1 MHFARR
7 TFLAGIA
14 ALTALGA
21 LPSASADPAP
31 AAPPAPA
38 PPPAAPGGLTAVQI
52 ADRIQAFYDKT
63 KTFKAKFT
71 QVYVARAYG
80 KTKQGVGTVILEK
93 PGKMSWRYDNN
104 GNRIVS
110 DGKLIKVYEKENK
123 QMYEQ
128 PLDKSPYPAALAF
141 LVGTG
146 NLKQSFELTKLD
158 AKQYN
163 FEGGLV
169 LAGVPLQATPA
180 YQKMLLYVDAN
191 TYQVRRVL
199 LLDAQGNRNR
209 FDFNGTEVN
218 KQVPPGEFAFVP
230 PKGTQVV
237 RP

>member
-1 MHFARR
+1 MRVTRR
-7 TFLAGIA
+7 TLLVTLASA
-14 ALTALGA
+14 AVFGA
-21 LPSASADPAP
+21 VLPASADPPPA
-31 AAPPAPA
+31 AAPPAA
-38 PPPAAPGGLTAVQI
+38 GLTAAQI
-52 ADRIQAFYDKT
+52 AERIQAFYDKT
-63 KTFKAKFT
+63 KTFKASFT

-93 PGKMSWRYDNN
+93 PGRMSWRYSNN

-141 LVGTG
+141 LVGSG

-169 LAGVPLQATPA
+169 LAGVPLQPTPA
-180 YQKMLLYVDAN
+180 YQKMLLYVDAA

-209 FDFNGTEVN
+209 FDFSGTAVN
-218 KQVPPGEFAFVP
+218 EKVPPGEFTFVP

>member
-1 MHFARR
+1 MRLDRR
-7 TFLAGIA
+7 TLLF
-14 ALTALGA
+14 ALTAAAVHGSV
-21 LPSASADPAP
+21 LPASADAPPTPPP
-31 AAPPAPA
+31 AAPPAGP
-38 PPPAAPGGLTAVQI
+38 LNAVQI
-52 ADRIQAFYDKT
+52 AERIQAFYDKT
-63 KTFKAKFT
+63 KTFKASFT
-71 QVYVARAYG
+71 QVYVAKAYG

-93 PGKMSWRYDNN
+93 PGRMSWRYSNN

-141 LVGTG
+141 LVGSG

-163 FEGGLV
+163 FEGGFV
-169 LAGVPLQATPA
+169 LAGVPLQPTPA
-180 YQKMLLYVDAN
+180 YQKMLLYVDAA

-209 FDFNGTEVN
+209 FDFSGTLVN
-218 KQVPPGEFAFVP
+218 EKVPPGEFVFIP